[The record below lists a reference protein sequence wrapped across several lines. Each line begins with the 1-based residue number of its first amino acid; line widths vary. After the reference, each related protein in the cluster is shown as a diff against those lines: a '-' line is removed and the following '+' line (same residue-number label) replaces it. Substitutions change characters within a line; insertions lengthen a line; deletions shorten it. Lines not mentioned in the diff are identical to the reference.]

1 MNSNDNLIEQYKK
14 FLDNGKTEREC
25 VEELIAMAKKAGY
38 KDLNA
43 CKKLK
48 AGDKVYITK
57 MNKAIALF
65 QLGSEPLE
73 KGMNKKP
80 DEYYFINYLSERV
93 RGCGVISIMR
103 VTFVFSHG

>member
-1 MNSNDNLIEQYKK
+1 LKLTEDCRTPE
-14 FLDNGKTEREC
+14 FKT
-25 VEELIAMAKKAGY
+25 
-38 KDLNA
+38 
-43 CKKLK
+43 
-48 AGDKVYITK
+48 
-57 MNKAIALF
+57 
-65 QLGSEPLE
+65 SLE